1 MNQFDML
8 QHIVDHAHA
17 WGIDDDGLA
26 RISFTGPA
34 PTIRL
39 KDREVDQFRRWA
51 QHLHMPLIA
60 VAACGTALVVDGQLM
75 SGHRVHVT
83 VRVSST
89 AVRAAG
95 VHGVLTLGHV
105 TQIAHAGTQVPA

>member
-1 MNQFDML
+1 VNQLDML
-8 QHIVDHAHA
+8 QRIVDHANA
-17 WGIDDDGLA
+17 WGLDDDGLA
-26 RISFTGPA
+26 RVSFTGTA

-39 KDREVDQFRRWA
+39 KDHEVDLFHRWA
-51 QHLHMPLIA
+51 QHLGMPLIA

-75 SGHRVHVT
+75 CGHRVHVT
-83 VRVSST
+83 VRVDSS

-105 TQIAHAGTQVPA
+105 TQIAHAGTRVVA

>member
-1 MNQFDML
+1 ML
-8 QHIVDHAHA
+8 QKIVDHATA
-17 WGIDDDGLA
+17 WGLDDDGIT
-26 RISFTGPA
+26 RVSFSGT

-39 KDREVDQFRRWA
+39 RDHEVDLFHRWA
-51 QHLHMPLIA
+51 QHLGMPLIA

-75 SGHRVHVT
+75 CGHRVHVT
-83 VRVSST
+83 VRVDSS

-105 TQIAHAGTQVPA
+105 TQIAHAGTRVTA